1 MLLIEKQ
8 CGIAKIGN
16 VSFSLFTLRN
26 ENLIRKET
34 NRKTLPVTKTHL
46 IY

>member
-8 CGIAKIGN
+8 RGIPKIGN
-16 VSFSLFTLRN
+16 ISFSLFTLRN

-34 NRKTLPVTKTHL
+34 IRKTLPVTKTH
-46 IY
+46 Y